1 MLHEVLFAL
10 SGHPSP
16 LFPED
21 GQQISSELLSL
32 LSESETALLRS
43 TGQLAIRHRKLRSL
57 LGQIVAEHGSMICRA
72 VATSILQIHLT
83 RFQQKI
89 LSVEE
94 RILANDTSLVGAYK
108 IVPLASVVG
117 EFDGWHRLMSWYWD
131 IACFM
136 FTPLQPSSRTRSV
149 TNGAMLINKL
159 RVESK
164 TGFPEIEDAA
174 TSLCKVSECA
184 WMRQLSAW
192 LLYGKI
198 PPHGA
203 LDFFIKIE
211 PGTGGGDTHFIKD
224 RDLLP
229 DFVSPAA
236 ASSILFIGKSLD
248 QIRRHARKNSRQ
260 SVTGQNIISEAE
272 IASVHASHL
281 SSLTLPIQPAQLL
294 RALSAIRLSLSKNV
308 LQHLLPMEQIVILLT
323 CFRQFFLLG
332 RGEFAVA
339 LIDEAERRL
348 QSRWHSMGRLLQQDP
363 VKALQGLT
371 IRDPELHET
380 LNRTWRVLARDGED
394 GEDQVLDFA
403 VKHTVLAAP
412 IKHNSRPSTS
422 DSTTGIGPQISAVA
436 FNDLLF
442 PSATLFQINIE
453 SPFDLFISTRETDI
467 YSSVNAYLIA
477 IRRAQVRL
485 AELWR
490 RGTARRGYPT
500 KGGLYGNQTSTE
512 FRRRINQ
519 RNKNTR
525 KVWATC
531 SAANFL
537 VSETAAYFEG
547 EIIRESCMHFENWV
561 KSPSSSDTPDDST
574 SGGATERETGVTQ
587 RDPETLAAGHRS
599 FLAALVYALLLT
611 DVVYTRELRSLLGNL
626 DTFVAMFNNLLDSQ
640 LRQDLELGVD
650 NFAPDDDESEQRM
663 VLQLDR
669 ARKKVDSDLKSVV
682 SRLRQLDHE
691 RIGAA
696 RYFNS
701 SVVESGSFE
710 PWKGGGVDRL
720 LMKLEFGRMVERSF
734 DLVSV

>member
-21 GQQISSELLSL
+21 GQQASPELLSL
-32 LSESETALLRS
+32 LSESEVALLRR
-43 TGQLAIRHRKLRSL
+43 TGQLAIQHRKLRSL
-57 LGQIVAEHGSMICRA
+57 LGQIVAKHGSMVCRA
-72 VATSILQIHLT
+72 VATSILQTHLA

-94 RILANDTSLVGAYK
+94 RILAKDASLVGAYK
-108 IVPLASVVG
+108 IVPLAGVVG
-117 EFDGWHRLMSWYWD
+117 EFDGWHRLMFWYWG

-136 FTPLQPSSRTRSV
+136 LAPSERHSRANGI
-149 TNGAMLINKL
+149 TNGAMLIDKL

-164 TGFPEIEDAA
+164 TGFPDIEDAA
-174 TSLCKVSECA
+174 TSLCKVSETA
-184 WMRQLSAW
+184 WMRQLAAW

-211 PGTGGGDTHFIKD
+211 PETGKDDARFIKD
-224 RDLLP
+224 KKLLP
-229 DFVSPAA
+229 EFVSPAA

-248 QIRRHARKNSRQ
+248 QIRRHVRKSSRQ
-260 SVTGQNIISEAE
+260 SVTGQNIMSESE
-272 IASVHASHL
+272 LASIHLAHL
-281 SSLTLPIQPAQLL
+281 SSLTTPIQPAQLL
-294 RALSAIRLSLSKNV
+294 RVLSAIRQSLSKNV
-308 LQHLLPMEQIVILLT
+308 LQHLLPMEQTMTLLK
-323 CFRQFFLLG
+323 CLRQFFLLG

-371 IRDPELHET
+371 IRDPELHEA
-380 LNRTWRVLARDGED
+380 LNRAWRVLARDQED
-394 GEDQVLDFA
+394 GEDEVLDFSI
-403 VKHTVLAAP
+403 KHTMLAAP
-412 IKHNSRPSTS
+412 IKQNSRPSTS
-422 DSTTGIGPQISAVA
+422 DSTAGTGPQISAVA

-490 RGTARRGYPT
+490 RSAARRDYPT
-500 KGGLYGNQTSTE
+500 LPGHDGNTTSTE
-512 FRRRINQ
+512 LRRRRNQ
-519 RNKNTR
+519 RNKDTR

-561 KSPSSSDTPDDST
+561 KSPSFPDMTDESISSDATGNAPDV
-574 SGGATERETGVTQ
+574 AQ
-587 RDPETLAAGHRS
+587 RDPETLATGHRS
-599 FLAALVYALLLT
+599 FLASLVYALLLT
-611 DVVYTRELRSLLGNL
+611 DIVYTRELRSLLGNL
-626 DTFVAMFNNLLDSQ
+626 DTFVATFNNLLDSQ
-640 LRQDLELGVD
+640 SRQDLELNVSGSGSHVD
-650 NFAPDDDESEQRM
+650 DNEQRLA
-663 VLQLDR
+663 LQLDR
-669 ARKKVDSDLKSVV
+669 ARKKVDSDMKSVV
-682 SRLRQLDHE
+682 NRLRQLDHE

-696 RYFNS
+696 RYFSS
-701 SVVESGSFE
+701 SVMESGGFE

-720 LMKLEFGRMVERSF
+720 LMKLEFGRMVEDAF
-734 DLVSV
+734 DLDLV